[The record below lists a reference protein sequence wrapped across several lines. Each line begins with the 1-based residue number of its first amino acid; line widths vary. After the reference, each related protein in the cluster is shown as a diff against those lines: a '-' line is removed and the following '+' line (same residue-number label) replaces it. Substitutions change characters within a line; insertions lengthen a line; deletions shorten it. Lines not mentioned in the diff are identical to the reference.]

1 MKFRQS
7 VISAS
12 LAAAGFMAALPA
24 QAQQAPTCTHTV
36 GMVVSL
42 TGAAGRFGQAA
53 AKSVE
58 LAFNGLNEAAGSQGI
73 AGCKLGFDL
82 RDAQSQGQW
91 LLSTRR
97 ASWWT

>member
-1 MKFRQS
+1 MRPLFDRPRL
-7 VISAS
+7 V
-12 LAAAGFMAALPA
+12 LAAAVAATLLPLPA
-24 QAQQAPTCTHTV
+24 TAQTPACTHTV

-58 LAFNGLNEAAGSQGI
+58 LAFNELNKAGGAAGI

-82 RDAQSQGQW
+82 RDAQSQG
-91 LLSTRR
+91 SDRK
-97 ASWWT
+97 SVV